1 MKIRN
6 VAYSC
11 LLSSLLLG
19 CGKSDPYD
27 PSKMDL
33 KPTPAKISSERHTG
47 AFAEGVSLNM
57 TSALKPLDPLVRG
70 HLVIQFQAP
79 RFGRVLVTK
88 FALA

>member
-57 TSALKPLDPLVRG
+57 TSALKLNRY
-70 HLVIQFQAP
+70 
-79 RFGRVLVTK
+79 
-88 FALA
+88 